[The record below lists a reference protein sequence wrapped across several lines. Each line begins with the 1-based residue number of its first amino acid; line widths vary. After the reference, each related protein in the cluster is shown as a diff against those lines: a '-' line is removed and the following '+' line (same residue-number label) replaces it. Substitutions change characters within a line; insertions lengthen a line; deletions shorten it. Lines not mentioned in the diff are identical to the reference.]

1 MVNGGKG
8 GICTYLLSIG
18 IELRKEGERE
28 GVSFGDAR
36 FECPPPFASPLFT
49 VRVHC
54 ALGGKEGCSLI
65 SVHPYFTRH
74 GIIYFSAKLLDDT
87 RILNAFR

>member
-18 IELRKEGERE
+18 IELRKEGGRE

-36 FECPPPFASPLFT
+36 FECPPPFAHPC
-49 VRVHC
+49 V
-54 ALGGKEGCSLI
+54 LGGREGCSLI
-65 SVHPYFTRH
+65 SVHPYFTRY

>member
-18 IELRKEGERE
+18 IELRKEAGRE

-36 FECPPPFASPLFT
+36 FECPSPFATP
-49 VRVHC
+49 VHGTSALC
-54 ALGGKEGCSLI
+54 ARWEGGM
-65 SVHPYFTRH
+65 F
-74 GIIYFSAKLLDDT
+74 
-87 RILNAFR
+87 LNICPPIFHKAWYYIFLRETA